1 MKKSRTKE
9 LLLQTGAEIILKKG
23 FNATGIQEI
32 LKAADVP
39 KGSFYFYF
47 PSKEEFGLA
56 LIDYYAQEYIR
67 KIDIKLKN
75 KCLPPVIRLK
85 NFFSA
90 YAKEYEESGFTGG
103 NLLGNLTQ
111 EMGDTHE
118 PFRKKLRYIY
128 SIIINKFAD
137 CLSEAQKN
145 GLLPKSLNPKETAEF
160 MVCAWEGTLMQV
172 KMVKNMKPL
181 NHFNRYMFQLLG
193 TH

>member
-1 MKKSRTKE
+1 MKKSKTKE
-9 LLLQTGAEIILKKG
+9 LLLQTGAGIILKKG
-23 FNATGIQEI
+23 FNATGIQKI

-47 PSKEEFGLA
+47 SSKEEFGLA
-56 LIDYYAQEYIR
+56 LIDHYAHEYIR

-75 KCLPPVIRLK
+75 KCLPPIIRLK

-90 YAKEYEESGFTGG
+90 YAAECEEGGFTGG
-103 NLLGNLTQ
+103 NLLGNLAQ
-111 EMGDTHE
+111 ELGDTHE
-118 PFRKKLRYIY
+118 SFRKKLRYIY

-137 CLSEAQKN
+137 CLGEAQKN
-145 GLLPKSLNPKETAEF
+145 GLLQKSLDPKETAEF

-181 NHFNRYMFQLLG
+181 NHFNRYMFLLLG